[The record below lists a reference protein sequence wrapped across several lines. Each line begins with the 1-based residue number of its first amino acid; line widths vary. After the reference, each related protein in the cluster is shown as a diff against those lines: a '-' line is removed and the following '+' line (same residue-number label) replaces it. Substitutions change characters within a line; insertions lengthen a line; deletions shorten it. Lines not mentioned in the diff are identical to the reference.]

1 MQRVSKKRREG
12 ADGINDE
19 RKGKMEADGLVGGKA
34 GKGAE
39 SEVKFLEKTKLCHVE
54 RGGISCSCQLRDG
67 GSEARLKC

>member
-1 MQRVSKKRREG
+1 MVLMMS
-12 ADGINDE
+12 
-19 RKGKMEADGLVGGKA
+19 GKAKWRLTGLVGGKA

-67 GSEARLKC
+67 GSETRLKC